1 MPFEST
7 LSEIPTSNDPGE
19 EKRRSVRMLHTV
31 PIVVTGIDALGQS
44 FKESTATVMVSCT
57 GCKYRSTHYVPKNSQ
72 LTVQINRRNAPN
84 APRIMKARV
93 VWVQR
98 PSNYRD
104 QFHIAVE
111 FEVPGN
117 VWGIAVPPESWFPH
131 PEDIELEIPVSEPV
145 NLGSFRAKEGPSPT
159 STPYSGSF
167 TSSIET
173 LERPLSGLAE
183 RGSLPHLTSVT
194 TMVADKPQP
203 AGNAEKI
210 VLAMPRKEA
219 LAASVAAETGT
230 QHAVKE
236 ILAKELEI
244 FRAQIAAEMREALS
258 EATRIHLTDETA
270 AAISKILEQSGKGVA
285 AVAEQAQKALQEI
298 TGKLDE
304 KIRAALEAAITA
316 NPEPLQA
323 PKPRAPRKSSKRKTK
338 AETSPEI

>member
-1 MPFEST
+1 
-7 LSEIPTSNDPGE
+7 
-19 EKRRSVRMLHTV
+19 
-31 PIVVTGIDALGQS
+31 
-44 FKESTATVMVSCT
+44 
-57 GCKYRSTHYVPKNSQ
+57 
-72 LTVQINRRNAPN
+72 
-84 APRIMKARV
+84 

-304 KIRAALEAAITA
+304 KIKAALEAAIAA
-316 NPEPLQA
+316 NPEPLQV
-323 PKPRAPRKSSKRKTK
+323 PKPRTPRKSSKRKTK

>member
-1 MPFEST
+1 M
-7 LSEIPTSNDPGE
+7 SETPTSNDPGE
-19 EKRRSVRMLHTV
+19 EKRRSVRMLHAV
-31 PIVVTGIDALGQS
+31 PIVVTGIDALGQT
-44 FKESTATVMVSCT
+44 FRESTATVMVSCT

-72 LTVQINRRNAPN
+72 LTVEINRRNAPN

-131 PEDIELEIPVSEPV
+131 PEDIELEIPVTEPV
-145 NLGSFRAKEGPSPT
+145 DLGSFRAGERPSQT

-173 LERPLSGLAE
+173 LERPAPGLGE
-183 RGSLPHLTSVT
+183 RGSLPHLTAVT

-219 LAASVAAETGT
+219 LAASVAAETGV

-236 ILAKELEI
+236 ILAKELQV
-244 FRAQIAAEMREALS
+244 FRTQIAVEMREALS
-258 EATRIHLTDETA
+258 EATRTHFTDASA
-270 AAISKILEQSGKGVA
+270 AAINEMREQSGKGVA
-285 AVAEQAQKALQEI
+285 AVAEQAQKTLQEI

-304 KIRAALEAAITA
+304 KIKAALEAAIAA
-316 NPEPLQA
+316 NPAPLQA
-323 PKPRAPRKSSKRKTK
+323 SKPRTPRKSSKRKTK
-338 AETSPEI
+338 AETLPEA

>member
-1 MPFEST
+1 VCRFGPFADRLYYCATTRGDLRSKLNAGCYVWRLPFETSV
-7 LSEIPTSNDPGE
+7 SEIPTSNDPGE

-145 NLGSFRAKEGPSPT
+145 NLGSFRAK
-159 STPYSGSF
+159 
-167 TSSIET
+167 
-173 LERPLSGLAE
+173 
-183 RGSLPHLTSVT
+183 
-194 TMVADKPQP
+194 
-203 AGNAEKI
+203 
-210 VLAMPRKEA
+210 
-219 LAASVAAETGT
+219 
-230 QHAVKE
+230 
-236 ILAKELEI
+236 
-244 FRAQIAAEMREALS
+244 
-258 EATRIHLTDETA
+258 
-270 AAISKILEQSGKGVA
+270 
-285 AVAEQAQKALQEI
+285 
-298 TGKLDE
+298 
-304 KIRAALEAAITA
+304 
-316 NPEPLQA
+316 
-323 PKPRAPRKSSKRKTK
+323 
-338 AETSPEI
+338 